1 MTEEEKKIA
10 RAAELDAAIKAADKK
25 RADEEAEA
33 GKALDKKLSS
43 ISDAVK
49 GIADSVAG
57 LSKRM
62 DVFERGDE
70 KAKAKDDAEAI
81 RKRVDD
87 VAKELAA
94 KKLAAQ
100 DNDGDGDG
108 DDFDDLPETEQAQ
121 MVEQELAAMK
131 PEEREYGEDG
141 TLARRKAA
149 DAARKRHSDS
159 LKTEGR
165 YDRERRHE
173 NLRADAW
180 ARADNVYGA
189 LGMTPP
195 KPMPSEAPRAF
206 RQRLARAIQRFSP
219 AYKEIDLKAIK
230 DPKVFSIAENTIYAD
245 AMREASAPTNI
256 APGRLVMREKR
267 VDGHIV
273 RSFMGEPRT
282 WMNPIAGD
290 VQLRAVGSFK
300 VPGWR
305 SE

>member
-10 RAAELDAAIKAADKK
+10 RAAELDAAIKAVDKK

-62 DVFERGDE
+62 DVFERGDAD
-70 KAKAKDDAEAI
+70 KAKPGDADAI

-100 DNDGDGDG
+100 DNDGDG

-189 LGMTPP
+189 LGMTPS
-195 KPMPSEAPRAF
+195 KPMPSEAPRAY

-219 AYKEIDLKAIK
+219 AYKEVDLKAIK
-230 DPKVFSIAENTIYAD
+230 DPKVFSIAEDTIYAD
-245 AMREASAPTNI
+245 ANKEAAKPSDI
-256 APGRLVMREKR
+256 APGRLRMVEKK
-267 VDGHIV
+267 VDGHTI
-273 RSFMGEPRT
+273 RSFHGEPRA

-290 VQLRAVGSFK
+290 VQLRAIGSFK
-300 VPGWR
+300 VPGYHG
-305 SE
+305 S